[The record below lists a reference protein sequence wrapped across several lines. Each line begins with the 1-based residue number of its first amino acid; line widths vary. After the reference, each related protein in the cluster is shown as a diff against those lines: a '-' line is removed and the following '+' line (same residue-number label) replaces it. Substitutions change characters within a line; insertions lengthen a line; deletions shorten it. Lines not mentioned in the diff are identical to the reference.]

1 MLVLLSLFSTFS
13 KKFLIEVENEG
24 GAVEDEGGAVAEEG
38 GDDENIDPELDDA
51 IGALNRQRPQSPTDR
66 GDLSGSSG
74 KWGRK

>member
-51 IGALNRQRPQSPTDR
+51 IGALNRQ
-66 GDLSGSSG
+66 LSDYMLGG
-74 KWGRK
+74 GGPWGRK